1 MTYTKTNSPLPIL
14 VSTRIRLDKSQRN
27 LLRDAYHEAR
37 LQSQVPDRKTPTG
50 IQVATAGV
58 NSLDTLLGMSSLVFS
73 DIIASRD
80 TISIGIVL
88 KLQNVLGVEVITKK
102 AVLDACE
109 RYCSYVFQKA
119 N

>member
-14 VSTRIRLDKSQRN
+14 VSSRIRLDEAQRN
-27 LLRDAYHEAR
+27 LLRDAYHAER
-37 LQSQVPDRKTPTG
+37 LRCQLPERTTATG

-58 NSLDTLLGMSSLVFS
+58 NSLDTRLGMSSLVFS

-80 TISIGIVL
+80 TISIGIIL
-88 KLQNVLGVEVITKK
+88 KLQKVLGVEVLTKK
-102 AVLDACE
+102 AVMDAAS
-109 RYCSYVFQKA
+109 RYVEYVFQKD